1 MRFTMDI
8 SGILPPQ
15 LVEPINNSLGNPV
28 TPFFDWNDVIGAT
41 SYSFQVSTTADFTNI
56 VL

>member
-1 MRFTMDI
+1 MDI